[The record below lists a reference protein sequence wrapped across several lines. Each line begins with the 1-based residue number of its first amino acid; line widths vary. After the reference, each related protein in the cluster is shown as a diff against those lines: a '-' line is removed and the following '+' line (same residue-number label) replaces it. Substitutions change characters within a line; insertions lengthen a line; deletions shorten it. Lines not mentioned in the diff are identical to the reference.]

1 MEKRTT
7 LIAAAVGGLISQL
20 ALHAQQPAPS
30 PGFEAERCFGVARA
44 GKNDCAG
51 NGHSCAG
58 QAKKDND
65 PNEWKHMPKDECE
78 KMGGTTEAPKK

>member
-1 MEKRTT
+1 MSLKT
-7 LIAAAVGGLISQL
+7 LAIAAAVGSFL
-20 ALHAQQPAPS
+20 AASSMSATAADAPS
-30 PGFEAERCFGVARA
+30 KEKCYGVAKA

>member
-1 MEKRTT
+1 MDLKKIA
-7 LIAAAVGGLISQL
+7 IAAAVGSFLTM
-20 ALHAQQPAPS
+20 
-30 PGFEAERCFGVARA
+30 GVASVASAGDAGSSEKCYGVAKA

-51 NGHSCAG
+51 NSHSCAG

-78 KMGGTTEAPKK
+78 KMGGTTEPPKK